1 MANQILVS
9 IFDHAVGVYAPAMCV
24 PAEAAAIRSFQSEIR
39 RVDPD
44 NLLHTNKEDF
54 TLYRV
59 GEFDLDSG
67 SVITNDPR
75 VLIHGRDVMH
85 FVLPAPDASGSYG
98 GTSVG

>member
-1 MANQILVS
+1 MSNQVFVS
-9 IFDHAVGVYAPAMCV
+9 IFDHAVGVYTPAMCV
-24 PAEAAAIRSFQSEIR
+24 PAESVAIRSFQSEIR

-59 GEFDLDSG
+59 GEFDLDTG

-85 FVLPAPDASGSYG
+85 VVFPAPDKSGSYG
-98 GTSVG
+98 GTTAD

>member
-1 MANQILVS
+1 MPNQVLVS
-9 IFDHAVGVYAPAMCV
+9 VFDHAVGVYAPVMCV
-24 PAEAAAIRSFQSEIR
+24 PTDTVAIRSFQTEIR
-39 RVDPD
+39 RVDPN
-44 NLLHTNKEDF
+44 NLLHSNKEDF

-85 FVLPAPDASGSYG
+85 AVASAPDTSGSYG
-98 GTSVG
+98 GTAAD